1 MKYLLDTSV
10 YAQPLKLKPS
20 KVALERWQ
28 SVGFEETA
36 VSAITEAEV
45 LSGLYFHGG
54 QQRFHYY
61 QNSLRDRVR
70 VLDVDAAVAR
80 LYARLKAR
88 QTRMEL
94 AVCETDLLIAAT
106 AKAHGLTVATLN
118 WRAFG
123 KIEGVT
129 WEDWGR

>member
-10 YAQPLKLKPS
+10 YAQPLHLKPS
-20 KVALERWQ
+20 QPALERWQ
-28 SVGFEETA
+28 QIGFDDTA
-36 VSAITEAEV
+36 VSIITESEV
-45 LSGLYFHGG
+45 LWGLYYHGG
-54 QQRFHYY
+54 EQRFHYY
-61 QNSLRDRVR
+61 QNSLRDRVK
-70 VLDVDAAVAR
+70 VLDVDQAVAR

-88 QTRMEL
+88 QTRMEQPV
-94 AVCETDLLIAAT
+94 AENDLLIAAT

-118 WRAFG
+118 WESFG